1 MLLKLRLAHRLLLI
15 YLLSFVSVAVLAYS
29 LVVEK
34 NIAIEFAEKEQRG
47 NSYVTVVRD
56 ALLAIVEDRLASMVQ
71 RPNERL
77 LARDVLQREIAALQT
92 AEQAFGH
99 GMDTAV
105 LADRLV
111 KQLSQLKERDDD
123 DLAIGWALYMQ
134 SVRTARQLI
143 SRIGDQ
149 SNLILDPD
157 LDSYYMM
164 SIVILR
170 LPEFTTAAVDLV
182 DTATSTHPSAAHS
195 GESRATL
202 LLKKGAF
209 AATIAALASDSVR
222 VLAELRD
229 TNVRSQLQTLF
240 MPTQSA
246 AMNLS
251 MSLRSATVNPMEAR
265 PILRRFV
272 SATDSYWTQA
282 GVELEQLLQQR
293 VDRLYRKMA
302 IDLSAAG
309 LVWLMALAAMLFIAR
324 QITQP
329 IRHLAEVAERVRY
342 GEDYDLR
349 AQTRSGGE
357 IGSLVGGFN
366 AMLDRLKH
374 EAIGEQER
382 VARDHAATAQRQL
395 LEAVPVVVSVASEA
409 DGRILYSNAD
419 LARPS
424 WVPSKSADPGDM
436 LKNVYPADRSAFLE
450 A

>member
-47 NSYVTVVRD
+47 NAYVTVVRD

-92 AEQAFGH
+92 AEQAFGK

-111 KQLSQLKERDDD
+111 KQLSQLKERDDDD

-170 LPEFTTAAVDLV
+170 LPEFTT
-182 DTATSTHPSAAHS
+182 
-195 GESRATL
+195 
-202 LLKKGAF
+202 
-209 AATIAALASDSVR
+209 
-222 VLAELRD
+222 
-229 TNVRSQLQTLF
+229 
-240 MPTQSA
+240 
-246 AMNLS
+246 
-251 MSLRSATVNPMEAR
+251 
-265 PILRRFV
+265 
-272 SATDSYWTQA
+272 
-282 GVELEQLLQQR
+282 
-293 VDRLYRKMA
+293 
-302 IDLSAAG
+302 
-309 LVWLMALAAMLFIAR
+309 
-324 QITQP
+324 
-329 IRHLAEVAERVRY
+329 
-342 GEDYDLR
+342 
-349 AQTRSGGE
+349 
-357 IGSLVGGFN
+357 
-366 AMLDRLKH
+366 
-374 EAIGEQER
+374 
-382 VARDHAATAQRQL
+382 
-395 LEAVPVVVSVASEA
+395 
-409 DGRILYSNAD
+409 
-419 LARPS
+419 
-424 WVPSKSADPGDM
+424 
-436 LKNVYPADRSAFLE
+436 
-450 A
+450 